1 LLQNSI
7 LITKKLKEGEK
18 LPNIKRATIW
28 GLILFLILFVILIS
42 LSMVFGV
49 LNKIIGIFIIPF
61 VIFLY
66 SKFVYFRKEDT
77 EASIK
82 EGFLVGL
89 YWLIIII
96 ICDIIFVV
104 YIMGFGWKL
113 FSSWMQYVLYA
124 EIVVCTILGALTEK
138 K

>member
-1 LLQNSI
+1 M
-7 LITKKLKEGEK
+7 
-18 LPNIKRATIW
+18 PNIKRATIW
-28 GLILFLILFVILIS
+28 GLILFLILVILLVLLLI
-42 LSMVFGV
+42 MFGGP

-61 VIFLY
+61 VVFLY

-89 YWLIIII
+89 CWLIIAII
-96 ICDIIFVV
+96 GDIILVV

>member
-1 LLQNSI
+1 
-7 LITKKLKEGEK
+7 
-18 LPNIKRATIW
+18 
-28 GLILFLILFVILIS
+28 
-42 LSMVFGV
+42 MFGSP

-89 YWLIIII
+89 CWLIILI

-104 YIMGFGWKL
+104 YILGVGWIL
-113 FSSWMQYVLYA
+113 FSSWVQYVLYA

>member
-1 LLQNSI
+1 M
-7 LITKKLKEGEK
+7 
-18 LPNIKRATIW
+18 PNMKRATIW
-28 GLILFLILFVILIS
+28 GLILFWIIFVIATVIQII
-42 LSMVFGV
+42 VPGDV
-49 LNKIIGIFIIPF
+49 IIGIVVMPF
-61 VIFLY
+61 VIFFY
-66 SKFVYFRKEDT
+66 SKFVYFRKGDT
-77 EASIK
+77 EVTIK

-89 YWLIIII
+89 CWLIIVI

-124 EIVVCTILGALTEK
+124 ELVVCTILGALTEK

>member
-1 LLQNSI
+1 L
-7 LITKKLKEGEK
+7 T
-18 LPNIKRATIW
+18 NIKRAVIW
-28 GLILFLILFVILIS
+28 GLILFLILFVILI
-42 LSMVFGV
+42 LLLIMFGSP

-77 EASIK
+77 EASLK

-89 YWLIIII
+89 CWLIILI

-104 YIMGFGWKL
+104 YILGVGWIL
-113 FSSWMQYVLYA
+113 FSSWVQYVLYA

>member
-1 LLQNSI
+1 MLQNSI
-7 LITKKLKEGEK
+7 LITKKFKEGEK
-18 LPNIKRATIW
+18 LVNIKRAVIW

-49 LNKIIGIFIIPF
+49 LTKIIGIFIIPF

-89 YWLIIII
+89 CWLIIAIIGDII
-96 ICDIIFVV
+96 IVV
-104 YIMGFGWKL
+104 YIFGAGWQF
-113 FSSWMQYVLYA
+113 FSNWVQYVLYA

>member
-1 LLQNSI
+1 
-7 LITKKLKEGEK
+7 
-18 LPNIKRATIW
+18 
-28 GLILFLILFVILIS
+28 
-42 LSMVFGV
+42 MFGV

-89 YWLIIII
+89 CWLIITI

-104 YIMGFGWKL
+104 YILGVGWVL
-113 FSSWMQYVLYA
+113 FSSWVQYVLYA